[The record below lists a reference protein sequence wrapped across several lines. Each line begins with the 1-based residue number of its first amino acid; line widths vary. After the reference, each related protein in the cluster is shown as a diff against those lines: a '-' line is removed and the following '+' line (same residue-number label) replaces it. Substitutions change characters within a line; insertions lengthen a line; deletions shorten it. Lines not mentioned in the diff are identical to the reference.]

1 MLCRRYGGA
10 IDLIMQIDY
19 EFGFELILQAK
30 KETAEEMLYQRWLL
44 GYEKVMSLDEF
55 KNKVLK
61 LSVQNPKKNETTDEI
76 LDKVKGIL
84 NRVDKNEFI

>member
-1 MLCRRYGGA
+1 MLCKRYGGA
-10 IDLIMQIDY
+10 IDVIMQLDY
-19 EFGFELILQAK
+19 EFGIDLILQAK

-55 KNKVLK
+55 KNKVLE

-84 NRVDKNEFI
+84 DRVDKNEFI